1 MAKNKKMVIVKKT
14 KKNKK
19 KQGQEMTR
27 LGAALRA
34 LGSMGGAA
42 AGGLFGMPAAGTGM
56 GHSLGGALSKWL
68 GSGDYTVGTNSI
80 VRQMKSSQ
88 SIPMMHNDG
97 QSITVRHKEYL
108 GEIPGTTGYTVF
120 DSFGLNPGN
129 SRTFPWLSRLA
140 SNFQEY
146 KFKGVVFHYIPTSG
160 NAVAGTGAPL
170 GSVMIQTSYRSTD
183 TAPTS
188 KLEMLNEYNSSEA
201 VPSET
206 FAHPVECDPKENPF
220 NVQYVRN
227 GAVPDG
233 DSTMMYDLGTTY
245 VATSGQAGTTVLGDL
260 WVTYEVELKKPLL
273 NSNVTSDGKSG
284 YLTFNT
290 APTTGSF
297 FTGTPVVGGNVAVA
311 ATGKTITMP
320 RGSVGD
326 WILLI
331 ELRSNTGTITTWT
344 PGSFTLTN
352 CVARAY
358 NLSSSI
364 QTVSPTLAGTGTLN
378 RVLLAIGLRVTDQL
392 LAPTIATTA
401 SFTGTAEQANI
412 TLVRVSDLEV

>member
-42 AGGLFGMPAAGTGM
+42 AGGLFGMPAAGTGV

-129 SRTFPWLSRLA
+129 SRTFPWLSRIA

-170 GSVMIQTSYRSTD
+170 GSVMIQTSYRATD

-220 NVQYVRN
+220 NIQYVRN
-227 GAVPDG
+227 GAVPEG

-245 VATSGQAGTTVLGDL
+245 VATSGQAGTTILGDL

-273 NSNVTSDGKSG
+273 TSNVTSDGKAG

-290 APTTGSF
+290 PPTTGSF
-297 FTGTPVVGGNVAVA
+297 FTGVPVTGGNVAIT

-331 ELRSNTGTITTWT
+331 ELTGGASSITGWT
-344 PGSFTLTN
+344 GGTFTVTN
-352 CVARAY
+352 ATTRAY
-358 NLSSSI
+358 NLSSLSP
-364 QTVSPTLAGTGTLN
+364 VSVPTLLGAGTLN
-378 RVLLAIGLRVTDQL
+378 RVLMAVGLRVTDQQ
-392 LAPTIATTA
+392 LAPTITTTA
-401 SFTGTAEQANI
+401 SFTGTTDRANV